1 MSHFTS
7 LKVNFK
13 VACEKDLVA
22 ALEGQFGSGNVK
34 VHEEGAALIG
44 YQGDNR
50 AALSP
55 GHKNYAP
62 KCHVVIRRA
71 HVGDMANDV
80 GYRRLEE
87 GGYEAYISEYDMGNT
102 YRKEKQ
108 DKVAQDYTARVAEKK
123 LKSQGYTLKRTI
135 EKNGTIKLVATRYS

>member
-22 ALEGQFGSGNVK
+22 ALEVQFGAGTVE
-34 VHEEGAALIG
+34 VHEAGSALVG
-44 YQGDNR
+44 YQGDDR
-50 AALSP
+50 AKLAP
-55 GHKNYAP
+55 THKNYAP
-62 KCHVVIRRA
+62 ECHLVIRRA
-71 HVGDMANDV
+71 NVGEASNDV
-80 GYRRLEE
+80 GYRRVG
-87 GGYEAYISEYDMGNT
+87 GGYEAYISEYDQEYN
-102 YRKEKQ
+102 YKKEKQ